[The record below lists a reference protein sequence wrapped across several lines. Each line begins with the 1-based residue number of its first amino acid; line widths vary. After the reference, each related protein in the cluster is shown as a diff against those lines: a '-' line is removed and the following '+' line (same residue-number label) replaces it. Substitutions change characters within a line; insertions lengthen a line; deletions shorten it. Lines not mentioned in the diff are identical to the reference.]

1 MSAWKRI
8 CCAVDFSPVS
18 RRAMESASELARRY
32 DAELVLVH
40 VDDRPPPPGAR
51 DSLAPSAAIEQSS
64 FFLER
69 QLDEWT
75 GVAEHVAGRAVRRE
89 LLQGEPAESIV
100 RYVSRSGFDV
110 VVMGTH
116 GRTGAEHFIFG
127 SVAQAVVRDAPC
139 AVVVVKGAPREGD
152 PSQAEKA

>member
-18 RRAMESASELARRY
+18 RTALESASELARRY
-32 DAELVLVH
+32 EAQLVLVH
-40 VDDRPPPPGAR
+40 VDDRPPSPGAR
-51 DSLAPSAAIEQSS
+51 DSLAGAAAIEQGS
-64 FFLER
+64 FDLER
-69 QLDEWT
+69 QLDDWT
-75 GVAEHVAGRAVRRE
+75 SVAERLAGGAVRRE

-100 RYVSRSGFDV
+100 RYASRSAFDV
-110 VVMGTH
+110 IVMGTH

-139 AVVVVKGAPREGD
+139 AVVVVKGPPREESSQR
-152 PSQAEKA
+152 PSG